1 MPAHPDGVHTNFEVS
16 LTGMHTV
23 LGSHENDVFGDSR
36 AQHSQILFGEG
47 GNDTLNGGA
56 GNDILFGGDG
66 NDILVGDPGDDIL
79 TGGPGSDIFQW
90 HAGDL
95 DGTHNGDYITVF
107 QLGRLDLATGEP
119 DTGVIG
125 DILDIGELL
134 YRAKEDGSDLFSGGF
149 LNLTVTS
156 YDDDKGTATV
166 SLTIDPDGAAGHE
179 YGAAALATIDMN
191 GVYGP
196 GDLNPMDQAEQLMQQ
211 LINTHSI
218 KL

>member
-16 LTGMHTV
+16 LTGVHMV
-23 LGSHENDVFGDSR
+23 LGSHENDILGGSH

-47 GNDTLNGGA
+47 GNDTLKGGA

-107 QLGRLDLATGEP
+107 QLGRLDPATGEP

-134 YRAKEDGSDLFSGGF
+134 YRATEDGSDLFSGGF

-156 YDDDKGTATV
+156 YDDGKGTATV

-191 GVYGP
+191 GVHGP